1 MLPFQVAKNLGLEI
15 NVISASSPCSCNLCS
30 VTPYIREWELCPWH
44 QLTHLRNGVFLS
56 SEELSF
62 SSSVSFRNYLW
73 FPLSFFSCSLLQVS
87 SNQLIF
93 QLFFFY
99 LIFCILL
106 TPLCFLLLCVWLPDT
121 RFCPKAWAQGQVPCL
136 MWKGDSGGQFT
147 HYHSR
152 GANHGHLQ
160 GMENCISW
168 CRNPGM
174 M

>member
-44 QLTHLRNGVFLS
+44 QLTHQRNGVFLS

-62 SSSVSFRNYLW
+62 SPSVSFRNYLW

-106 TPLCFLLLCVWLPDT
+106 TPLCFLLLCLRLLDT
-121 RFCPKAWAQGQVPCL
+121 RFCPKVWAEGQVPCL

-152 GANHGHLQ
+152 GASHGEAWRIAHH
-160 GMENCISW
+160 GAGI
-168 CRNPGM
+168 
-174 M
+174 

>member
-15 NVISASSPCSCNLCS
+15 NVISASLPCSCNLCS

-93 QLFFFY
+93 QLFFFC
-99 LIFCILL
+99 LIFCVLL

-121 RFCPKAWAQGQVPCL
+121 RFCPKAWAQGQVPMSHVERGL
-136 MWKGDSGGQFT
+136 WWP